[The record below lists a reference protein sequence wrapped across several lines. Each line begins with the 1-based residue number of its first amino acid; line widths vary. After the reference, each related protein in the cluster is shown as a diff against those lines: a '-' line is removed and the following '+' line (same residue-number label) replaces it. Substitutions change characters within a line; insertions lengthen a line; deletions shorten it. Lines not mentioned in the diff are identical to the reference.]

1 MNDLLQV
8 GGIANTHGLKGEVKV
23 FPMTDDP
30 ARFQT
35 LKQVKLKNGEN
46 YLDLE
51 IERVKF
57 FKQFVILKFKGIDH
71 INDIE
76 KHKGCG
82 LFVTRE
88 NAVKLEEDEYFV
100 ADLIG
105 LPVVDERMQ
114 KIATVKNVMKTG
126 ANDVYALQMEET
138 GEELLIPAIKE
149 CVLEINLKERYMKI
163 HIMEGLL

>member
-30 ARFQT
+30 ARFKT
-35 LKQVKLKNGEN
+35 LKQVKLEDGGN
-46 YLDLE
+46 YIDLE

-76 KHKGCG
+76 KYKGCG

-88 NAVKLEEDEYFV
+88 HAVELEEDEYFI

-105 LPVVDERMQ
+105 LSVVDERLQ
-114 KIATVKNVMKTG
+114 KIATVQNVMQTG
-126 ANDVYALQMEET
+126 ANDVYALRMEET

-163 HIMEGLL
+163 HMMEGLL